1 MEDRRREAMPDITY
15 FAVLPF
21 SRTEDGDFL
30 AESPIEVRSAEQAKA
45 TASRM
50 CAQDRGAVAFSKTGD
65 PWLGDWK
72 DAVVLGRYGD
82 APDDI
87 VPYTSG

>member
-1 MEDRRREAMPDITY
+1 MSNTITY

-30 AESPIEVRSAEQAKA
+30 AEAAIEARSADQARA
-45 TASRM
+45 IASRM
-50 CAQDRGAVAFSKTGD
+50 VAPERGAVAFSKTGD
-65 PWLGDWK
+65 PQLGEWN
-72 DAVVLGRYGD
+72 DAIILGRYGD

-87 VPYTSG
+87 VPYTSD

>member
-1 MEDRRREAMPDITY
+1 MSNRITY

-30 AESPIEVRSAEQAKA
+30 AEVAIEVRSAEQARA

-50 CAQDRGAVAFSKTGD
+50 AAPERGAVAFSKTGD
-65 PWLGDWK
+65 PQLGEWD
-72 DAVVLGRYGD
+72 DAVILGRYGD
-82 APDDI
+82 VPDDI
-87 VPYTSG
+87 VPYTSD

>member
-1 MEDRRREAMPDITY
+1 MPQVTY

-30 AESPIEVRSAEQAKA
+30 AEAAIEVRSAAQAKA

-50 CAQDRGAVAFSKTGD
+50 EGEGKGAVAFSKTGE
-65 PWLGDWK
+65 PQLGEWA
-72 DAVVLGRYGD
+72 DAVILGRYGD
-82 APDDI
+82 VPDDLS
-87 VPYTSG
+87 PYTSG

>member
-1 MEDRRREAMPDITY
+1 MSPRENGMPQVTY

-30 AESPIEVRSAEQAKA
+30 AEAAIEMRSAAQAKA

-50 CAQDRGAVAFSKTGD
+50 EAPERGAIAFSKTGD
-65 PWLGDWK
+65 PQLGEWN
-72 DAVVLGRYGD
+72 DAVILGRYGD
-82 APDDI
+82 VPDDI
-87 VPYTSG
+87 VPYTSD